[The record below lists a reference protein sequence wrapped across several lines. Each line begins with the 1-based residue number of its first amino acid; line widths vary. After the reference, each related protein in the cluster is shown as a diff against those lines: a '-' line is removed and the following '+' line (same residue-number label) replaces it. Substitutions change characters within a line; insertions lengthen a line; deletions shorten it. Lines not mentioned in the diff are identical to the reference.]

1 MFDDEFGYIHK
12 EGGYNME
19 LANSTNYAF
28 GISTTFVYIALG
40 IVIICGGVYLYKK
53 LKSKNQF

>member
-1 MFDDEFGYIHK
+1 
-12 EGGYNME
+12 ME

-40 IVIICGGVYLYKK
+40 IVIIGGGVYLYTK